1 MNHFCLSVRD
11 FIDEKSPNARRAR
24 ENAFINEHNKLWDDS
39 YNVAAA
45 FLTGKDP
52 TGADLAY
59 TGGLEYE
66 EDGHKKK
73 ATGGN
78 YTAGGKRTNVI
89 NPLTDI
95 FSRTTEMVPY
105 YNPEIL
111 NTLMTNS
118 GQACATSPIFLV
130 MGSYKDN
137 TSGEYT
143 NLAKPVTECI
153 SEACKAREEIWAQS
167 ETGPNTTDMKE
178 YYLNLM
184 SALETYNKEGKNAL
198 GQIYSVGSLE
208 YKLSTQGLIDVN
220 KAFTDEAMKSL
231 MKMDMK
237 YHFMDEEAWNK
248 LKSMDIE
255 GADFTNASSYKIS
268 YKNVPTLNED
278 RELFWKIRNGEI
290 KGKDAE
296 DALEVNKN
304 ASAESSKADNSKPDN
319 SKSEDNSK
327 ADSKPESNNKS
338 DDSKADNN
346 HTRDTSDLDSILEAA
361 NGSSEQE
368 SDADYGA

>member
-1 MNHFCLSVRD
+1 
-11 FIDEKSPNARRAR
+11 
-24 ENAFINEHNKLWDDS
+24 
-39 YNVAAA
+39 
-45 FLTGKDP
+45 
-52 TGADLAY
+52 
-59 TGGLEYE
+59 
-66 EDGHKKK
+66 
-73 ATGGN
+73 
-78 YTAGGKRTNVI
+78 
-89 NPLTDI
+89 
-95 FSRTTEMVPY
+95 MVPY

-268 YKNVPTLNED
+268 YENVPTLNED
-278 RELFWKIRNGEI
+278 RELEAAGTLVVDGEI

-296 DALEVNKN
+296 DALEANK
-304 ASAESSKADNSKPDN
+304 SEGAESSKADDSKQSN
-319 SKSEDNSK
+319 SKSDDNSK
-327 ADSKPESNNKS
+327 ADNKTGSKSANDSKSADDTQADNKADSNN
-338 DDSKADNN
+338 
-346 HTRDTSDLDSILEAA
+346 TRDTSDLDSILEAA
-361 NGSSEQE
+361 NGFSEQE